1 MRAPFFICFAAAAVA
16 LSSAASAREPL
27 VLAPIK
33 PWNLHYSDNSCQ
45 LFRSFGDPA
54 KPTNLVL
61 ESLGPDSGMTM
72 MVFGGALASKPMQGE
87 GKATFLPSTG
97 RSFDGGKISQTTTDK
112 QTAIYWSGVSLLP
125 ETEEVAKELSDRARD
140 RERMIANRAVEQRT
154 AASVTAVQVVEP
166 KDRVVVLKTGSLGK
180 VMEMVRQCNREQM
193 AGWGLDPAVQDRI
206 VLGAKA
212 TRNLASLFSD
222 KDYPTEAIRSGEMSV
237 VAARLIVGADGKV
250 VRCTPLTPFSGE
262 GFKEVV
268 CARLSKAVFEPA
280 ELADGTKVPSFTTTK
295 IDFRIP

>member
-1 MRAPFFICFAAAAVA
+1 MRLFISLCSAVA
-16 LSSAASAREPL
+16 LAFASAASAREPL
-27 VLAPIK
+27 VLAPVK
-33 PWNLHYSDNSCQ
+33 PWNLHYSDHSCQ
-45 LFRSFGDPA
+45 LFRSFGDA
-54 KPTNLVL
+54 ANPTNMVL

-72 MVFGGALASKPMQGE
+72 MVFGGALTSKSTQGT
-87 GKATFLPSTG
+87 GKVSFLPDTG
-97 RSFDGGKISQTTTDK
+97 RSFDRGKISATTKGK

-125 ETEEVAKELSDRARD
+125 GSKEEPKEVIDRARQRARQIAD
-140 RERMIANRAVEQRT
+140 REVEKRT
-154 AASVTAVQVVEP
+154 AASVTAVQVTESRE
-166 KDRVVVLKTGSLGK
+166 RVVVLQTGSLGK

-193 AGWGLDPAVQDRI
+193 AGWGLDPAVQDKI

-222 KDYPTEAIRSGEMSV
+222 KDYPTEAIRSGDMSV

-250 VRCTPLTPFSGE
+250 ARCTPLTPFSGD

-268 CARLSKAVFEPA
+268 CARLSNAVFEPA
-280 ELADGTKVPSFTTTK
+280 ELADGTKVPSFTITR